1 MTRITTNGM
10 LFNYRYNLMTTT
22 NQLNKAMTQV
32 MTQRSFSTYAEN
44 PAGATRAFKIHSSL
58 NATRAQYDN
67 NKTVTSKF
75 ETAWSIMDGVIND
88 LAHELGK
95 VPAMEG
101 LNGTNLD
108 LSLIHI

>member
-1 MTRITTNGM
+1 MTRITTNGT
-10 LFNYRYNLMTTT
+10 LFNYRYNLTTTT

-58 NATRAQYDN
+58 NATRAQHDN

-88 LAHELGK
+88 LTHKLGK
-95 VPAMEG
+95 VPAM
-101 LNGTNLD
+101 
-108 LSLIHI
+108 